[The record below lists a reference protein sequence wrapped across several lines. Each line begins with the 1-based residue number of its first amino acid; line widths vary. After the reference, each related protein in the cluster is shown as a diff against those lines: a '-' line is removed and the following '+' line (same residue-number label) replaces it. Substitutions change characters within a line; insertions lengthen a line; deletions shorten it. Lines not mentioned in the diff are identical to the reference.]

1 MLKIKTKH
9 YEIYYDEKVKN
20 CVVNS
25 IDIAEKGRITLDKLF
40 DCDEVT
46 ILKASYFSNRI
57 DFVNYIKSISDGNE
71 PPIWASGCFYNNEIQ
86 VLVDVEDEKD
96 VKAKEHTLL
105 HEIVHLYFDNC
116 VYHKY
121 NIPRVRWLDESFAT
135 YLDGLTSEIKTQD
148 LKNICKNI
156 KVEDFDVNILDDIK
170 KVKSEKYNGYDM
182 FKVIGYYIF
191 NQHIE
196 KEMLETLKTDVEK
209 IRLVGKNILKKS
221 IDMILNL

>member
-1 MLKIKTKH
+1 MK
-9 YEIYYDEKVKN
+9 
-20 CVVNS
+20 
-25 IDIAEKGRITLDKLF
+25 
-40 DCDEVT
+40 
-46 ILKASYFSNRI
+46 
-57 DFVNYIKSISDGNE
+57 
-71 PPIWASGCFYNNEIQ
+71 
-86 VLVDVEDEKD
+86 
-96 VKAKEHTLL
+96 
-105 HEIVHLYFDNC
+105 
-116 VYHKY
+116 
-121 NIPRVRWLDESFAT
+121 
-135 YLDGLTSEIKTQD
+135 